1 MPRINESGGLK
12 AIFPDNAEKSTA
24 QQSLSTAFTRKVG
37 QIIHTR
43 KNTALSLSIGT
54 TTHAPDK
61 KLSTR
66 AVRHSASDNTG
77 LSCSAGNPAN
87 QASPQKQAMYQRYER
102 AAQHL
107 TDVTSMQRFK
117 KDLFMGY
124 GAGNISAAQFS
135 KLSSKV
141 TSAVFRL
148 VRQGQGATLSLR
160 VLEPL
165 VGDDKAR
172 EIMKNVDTQQVTR
185 LNAIKWGAVQNPGQL
200 YQTLS
205 DKSHKLNSFR
215 EAIDFKRE
223 LLVRTTAKELPPNKF
238 QKLHTDALV
247 PALKKLSQ
255 KPEQARQM
263 TYKRLELLVGSSQAT
278 EILKM
283 CRRALQKSDQ
293 QLSRSLENLPAPPT
307 DDTPPTK

>member
-1 MPRINESGGLK
+1 MPRINGSGGLK
-12 AIFPDNAEKSTA
+12 AIFPDNAGKSTA

-37 QIIHTR
+37 QIIHPR
-43 KNTALSLSIGT
+43 KNTVLSLSTGK

-102 AAQHL
+102 ASQHL
-107 TDVTSMQRFK
+107 TDLTSIQRFK

-124 GAGNISAAQFS
+124 SAGNLNAALFS
-135 KLSSKV
+135 KLSSKI

-148 VRQGQGATLSLR
+148 VRQGRATLSLR

-165 VGDDKAR
+165 VGADKAR
-172 EIMKNVDTQQVTR
+172 EIMKNVDTQQVAR
-185 LNAIKWGAVQNPGQL
+185 LNALKWGAVQNPGQL

-205 DKSHKLNSFR
+205 DKSHKLNTFR

-223 LLVRTTAKELPPNKF
+223 LLARTTAKELPPNKF

-255 KPEQARQM
+255 KPEQAKQM

-283 CRRALQKSDQ
+283 CRRVLQKSDQ
-293 QLSRSLENLPAPPT
+293 QLTRSLENLPAPPT
-307 DDTPPTK
+307 NDTPPTK